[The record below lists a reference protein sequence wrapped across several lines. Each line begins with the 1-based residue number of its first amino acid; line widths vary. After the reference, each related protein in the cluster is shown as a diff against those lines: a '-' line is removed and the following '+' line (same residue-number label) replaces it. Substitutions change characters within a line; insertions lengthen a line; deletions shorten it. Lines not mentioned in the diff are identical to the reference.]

1 MNLNISISEA
11 TQPNVLPLDSINYL
25 LNSLSPNAPAITN
38 DVLRELIEE
47 PTTRLL
53 LATINAPSVKE
64 RSSGGGVVG
73 GGATA
78 GGDGRSSGG
87 GVVGGGATAGGDG
100 MSSGG
105 GVVSGGGTA
114 GEDEEKIVGMLTLA
128 VFRIPSGVRAW
139 IEDVVVDT
147 EARGRGIGAAL
158 VRRAIEIAQESGAR
172 TVDLTSRP
180 SREAANKLY
189 QKLGFEQRS
198 TNVYRYTIET
208 GTPLYKD

>member
-25 LNSLSPNAPAITN
+25 LSSLSPNAPAITN

-47 PTTRLL
+47 PATRLL

-64 RSSGGGVVG
+64 R
-73 GGATA
+73 
-78 GGDGRSSGG
+78 
-87 GVVGGGATAGGDG
+87 
-100 MSSGG
+100 SSGG

-128 VFRIPSGVRAW
+128 LFRIPSGVRAW

>member
-64 RSSGGGVVG
+64 
-73 GGATA
+73 
-78 GGDGRSSGG
+78 RSSGG

>member
-25 LNSLSPNAPAITN
+25 LSSLSPNAPAITN

-78 GGDGRSSGG
+78 GGDGRSSE
-87 GVVGGGATAGGDG
+87 
-100 MSSGG
+100 
-105 GVVSGGGTA
+105 GGTA

-128 VFRIPSGVRAW
+128 LFRIPSGVRAW

>member
-25 LNSLSPNAPAITN
+25 LSSLSPNAPAITN

-47 PTTRLL
+47 PATRLL

-64 RSSGGGVVG
+64 R
-73 GGATA
+73 
-78 GGDGRSSGG
+78 
-87 GVVGGGATAGGDG
+87 
-100 MSSGG
+100 SSGG